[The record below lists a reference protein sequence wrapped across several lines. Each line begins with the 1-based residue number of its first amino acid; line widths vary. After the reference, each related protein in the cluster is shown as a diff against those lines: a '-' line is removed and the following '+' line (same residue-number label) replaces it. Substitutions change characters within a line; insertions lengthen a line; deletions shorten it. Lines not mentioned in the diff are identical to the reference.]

1 MGVNSKKFPLP
12 TQTNE
17 QTVAEQM
24 RKRNKTI
31 KHDMLEINNALAKSD
46 DSELEDLHRKIDCK
60 YQAEIIDW
68 GKSMHGYSDKHG
80 FMYEKLET
88 ADIRNNLMQM
98 SAKLEGLLIR
108 VNDKN
113 NSKSSTKKSDI
124 NVIVNNTVN
133 NAVDISILFE
143 QVRQK
148 IEDMPGLNDED
159 TEEIKSKIDELENI
173 SKESISKKK
182 KWEKVKPI
190 LLFAIDK
197 SADVAISIMPLILQM
212 KLGM

>member
-98 SAKLEGLLIR
+98 SAKLDGLLIG
-108 VNDKN
+108 VN
-113 NSKSSTKKSDI
+113 
-124 NVIVNNTVN
+124 VNNTVN
-133 NAVDISILFE
+133 NVVDISILFE
-143 QVRQK
+143 QARQK
-148 IEDMPGLNDED
+148 IEEMPGLNDED

-190 LLFAIDK
+190 LSFAIDK
-197 SADVAISIMPLILQM
+197 SADVAISIMSLILQM